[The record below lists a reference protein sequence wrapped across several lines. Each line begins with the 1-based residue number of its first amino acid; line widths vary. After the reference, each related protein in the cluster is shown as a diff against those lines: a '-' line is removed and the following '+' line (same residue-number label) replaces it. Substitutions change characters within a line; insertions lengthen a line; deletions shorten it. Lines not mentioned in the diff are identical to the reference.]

1 MNKIALYTLA
11 KREIVRTFKIINQ
24 VVWPPIIST
33 FLYIFVFGLSLGSKI
48 ETINGIPYLQF
59 LIPGLII
66 MQIIDGSY
74 GESSASLFTMR
85 FSNSIQELLVA
96 PMSYFEMVFGFI
108 IGSLFRALIIGNLI
122 LVITYFII
130 GTTIYS
136 IPAYIF
142 FIVMTSVCF
151 SSIGL
156 VVGLWGEK
164 FDHMAI
170 LTTFFIT
177 PLVFF
182 GGVFHSIRLL
192 PENLQIYTLFNP
204 IFYIIDGF
212 RFSLTG
218 KLDGSLLYSV
228 LVLGLMTLI
237 FLSFALYLF
246 RKGYKLRI

>member
-136 IPAYIF
+136 IPAY
-142 FIVMTSVCF
+142 
-151 SSIGL
+151 
-156 VVGLWGEK
+156 
-164 FDHMAI
+164 
-170 LTTFFIT
+170 
-177 PLVFF
+177 
-182 GGVFHSIRLL
+182 
-192 PENLQIYTLFNP
+192 
-204 IFYIIDGF
+204 
-212 RFSLTG
+212 
-218 KLDGSLLYSV
+218 
-228 LVLGLMTLI
+228 
-237 FLSFALYLF
+237 
-246 RKGYKLRI
+246 